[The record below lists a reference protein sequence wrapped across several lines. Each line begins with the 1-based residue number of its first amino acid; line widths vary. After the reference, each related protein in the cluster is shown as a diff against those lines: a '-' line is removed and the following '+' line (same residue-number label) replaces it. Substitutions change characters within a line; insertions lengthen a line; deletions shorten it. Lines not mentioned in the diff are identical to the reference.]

1 MSKCKIN
8 EKFFNKWGSK
18 MVYVLG
24 YLYADGS
31 LSDCGYIRAK
41 YISVTSIDRD
51 RIELFKRLLKSA
63 HNIKVE
69 PPPTKNSHARYTLRI
84 GSHKLYKKLG
94 ELGLY
99 PNKSLNVKF
108 PQIPKPLLNH
118 FIRGYFDGD
127 GCVFLEKSIGINGQ
141 PILKRLLVALTSGSS
156 DFLRDLGQII
166 GKIIHKNETKI
177 YNSHRS
183 YQLRYNT
190 SDTIKLFEFMYNS
203 VHGDLFMRRKYNKF
217 KEYLYLRPERIT
229 SKIKVILK
237 KHK

>member
-1 MSKCKIN
+1 MA
-8 EKFFNKWGSK
+8 
-18 MVYVLG
+18 YVLG

-31 LSDCGYIRAK
+31 LSDCDYIRAK

-51 RIELFKRLLKSA
+51 RIELFKKLLKSE
-63 HNIKVE
+63 HNIKTE
-69 PPPTKNSHARYTLRI
+69 SPLTQSSHTRYTLRI
-84 GSHKLYKKLG
+84 GSHKLYSKLG

-108 PQIPKPLLNH
+108 PKMPNPLLRH

-141 PILKRLLVALTSGSS
+141 PILKRLIIAFTSGSG
-156 DFLRDLGQII
+156 DFLKGLGQAIN
-166 GKIIHKNETKI
+166 KIIFKKDFKI
-177 YNSHRS
+177 YGSHRS

-190 SDTIKLFEFMYNS
+190 SDTMKLYEFMYNN
-203 VHGDLFMRRKYNKF
+203 VHSDLFMRRKYNKF

-229 SKIKVILK
+229 SIIKVILK

>member
-8 EKFFNKWGSK
+8 EIFFNKWSPK
-18 MVYVLG
+18 MAYVLG

-31 LSDCGYIRAK
+31 LSDCSYIRAK
-41 YISVTSIDRD
+41 YISVTSIDKD
-51 RIELFKRLLKSA
+51 RIELFKKLLKSE
-63 HNIKVE
+63 HNIKIE
-69 PPPTKNSHARYTLRI
+69 LPLTKDSHARYTLRI
-84 GSHKLYKKLG
+84 GSHKLYKRLG

-108 PQIPKPLLNH
+108 PHVPSPLLNH

-127 GCVFLEKSIGINGQ
+127 GCVFLEKSIGINNQ
-141 PILKRLLVALTSGSS
+141 PILKRLMVAFTSGSG
-156 DFLRDLGQII
+156 DFLHGLGEVIN
-166 GKIIHKNETKI
+166 KITLKKESKI

-183 YQLRYNT
+183 CQLRYNT
-190 SDTIKLFEFMYNS
+190 ADTMKLFEFMYNN
-203 VHGDLFMRRKYNKF
+203 VQGDLFMRRKYNKF

-229 SKIKVILK
+229 DKIKVILK

>member
-1 MSKCKIN
+1 MA
-8 EKFFNKWGSK
+8 
-18 MVYVLG
+18 YVLG

-41 YISVTSIDRD
+41 YISVTSIDID
-51 RIELFKRLLKSA
+51 RIELFKKLLKSE
-63 HNIKVE
+63 HRIKNE
-69 PPPTKNSHARYTLRI
+69 PAPTQNSHTRYTLRI
-84 GSHKLYKKLG
+84 GSHKLYKRLG

-99 PNKSLNVKF
+99 PNKSLSVKF
-108 PQIPKPLLNH
+108 PQIPKLILSH

-141 PILKRLLVALTSGSS
+141 PILKRLVVALTSGSS
-156 DFLRDLGQII
+156 NFLKGLGKVI
-166 GKIIHKNETKI
+166 GKIIHKNDTRI
-177 YNSHRS
+177 YGSHRS

-190 SDTIKLFEFMYNS
+190 SDTMKLFEFMYNS
-203 VHGDLFMRRKYNKF
+203 VHGDLFMRRKYLKF